1 MEHGEHTLELMDL
14 DQVVPG
20 LQQVTVILTMSVY
33 SEFLVLQEGS
43 IECFCLEKECSGHS
57 LVRILHLCLEPTV
70 RSYTCWL
77 LSATASQTSLSC

>member
-1 MEHGEHTLELMDL
+1 MELVEHTLELMDL

-20 LQQVTVILTMSVY
+20 LQLATVTLTMSAY
-33 SEFLVLQEGS
+33 SESLILQKVS
-43 IECFCLEKECSGHS
+43 IECFCLETGYSGHS
-57 LVRILHLCLEPTV
+57 LVLIPHFCLEVTV